1 MISIFRRFLLVTFCL
16 LAAASSHAQSGPV
29 AAVADLKSSGK
40 LRVGLGLVPTFA
52 MKDPSTGELRGIGV
66 ELGRALAER
75 IGVEFVPVTYPSPA
89 NIPEGSKTGALD
101 IGFLG
106 IDPARQA
113 VMDFSIPYVQV
124 DATFLFPAGS
134 TYRSFNDVDKPG
146 VRIVTTRNGVE
157 DLALTRLIKVAE
169 IIRVGSAG
177 AGLEA
182 LKTGKADAVAI
193 PRPTAIAFA
202 EQLPGSRVWD
212 DRYDVAI
219 HAIGVPKGESGRLNY
234 INEFLSGAKK
244 SGFVQQAMERVGL
257 RGAQVAPD

>member
-1 MISIFRRFLLVTFCL
+1 VTSILHRFFLVTFCL
-16 LAAASSHAQSGPV
+16 LAATASYAQSGPGS
-29 AAVADLKSSGK
+29 AVADIKSSGK

-89 NIPEGSKTGALD
+89 NLPEALKSGAWD
-101 IGFLG
+101 VGFLG
-106 IDPARQA
+106 VDEARKA
-113 VMDFSIPYVQV
+113 VIDFSIPYVQV

-134 TYRSFNDVDKPG
+134 TFRTFEDVDKPG

-157 DLALTRLIKVAE
+157 DLAVTRLAKAAE
-169 IIRVGSAG
+169 IVRVDSAG

-182 LKTGKADAVAI
+182 LKSGKADAIAI

-212 DRYDVAI
+212 GRYDVAV

-234 INEFLSGAKK
+234 INEFLSVAKK
-244 SGFVQQAMERVGL
+244 SGFVQQAIERVGL